1 MFPDKMVI
9 YFIEY
14 FSKDRIFELIKIDS
28 LLTNS
33 IFFDETIDNLTTC
46 GLIREIN
53 RLKQLS

>member
-33 IFFDETIDNLTTC
+33 IFFDDTIDNLTTR
-46 GLIREIN
+46 GHIREIN

>member
-33 IFFDETIDNLTTC
+33 IFFDDTIDNLTTR